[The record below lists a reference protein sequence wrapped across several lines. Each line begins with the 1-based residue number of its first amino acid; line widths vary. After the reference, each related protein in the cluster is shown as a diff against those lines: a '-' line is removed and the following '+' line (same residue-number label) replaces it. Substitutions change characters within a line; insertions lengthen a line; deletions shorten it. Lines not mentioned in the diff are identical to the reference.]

1 MLNIVKDFL
10 ITPALKFCHIS
21 KKLNPVNSLII
32 QKLVFDLQ
40 DGYTPAILWGDS
52 MFIKI
57 LLLGIT
63 VVLLSS
69 CLKKTVYIKPIAQPQ
84 TLAELQREALM
95 NTANLA
101 GNAELSSSAKASL
114 ESGSDPSVFYLNL
127 KYNINNIDVFEAAN
141 MPNSFEQIGHSFLS
155 TIAKLVLSINGP
167 RQIDL
172 TPIDFNIPDLNLDLS
187 VIKSIKIKKI
197 FLQYNKDLD
206 RNSDYA
212 ADFSF
217 IDTLELAR
225 EVTVPKVGTVD
236 TLLFSYRKVRN
247 LCLSKCIQFDIV
259 TDNILDLMKPN
270 TALKLKPTL
279 SISKLPAVN
288 DLKLD
293 GVIEM
298 QIGLKLPF

>member
-1 MLNIVKDFL
+1 
-10 ITPALKFCHIS
+10 
-21 KKLNPVNSLII
+21 
-32 QKLVFDLQ
+32 
-40 DGYTPAILWGDS
+40 

-57 LLLGIT
+57 LFLSGA
-63 VVLLSS
+63 VFLLSS
-69 CLKKTVYIKPIAQPQ
+69 CLKQTESITPIAKTE
-84 TLAELQREALM
+84 TLADLQRESLM

-101 GNAELSSSAKASL
+101 GNAELSSAAKASL

-141 MPNSFEQIGHSFLS
+141 VPNSFEQIGHSFLS

-167 RQIDL
+167 RHIDL
-172 TPIDFNIPDLNLDLS
+172 SPIDLNMPDLNLDLA

-197 FLQYNKDLD
+197 FLQYNKTVDA
-206 RNSDYA
+206 NSDFA

-225 EVTVPKVGTVD
+225 EVTVPNVGKVD
-236 TLLFSYRKVRN
+236 TLLFSYRKIRN

-259 TDNILDLMKPN
+259 SDNILGLLKAN
-270 TALKLKPTL
+270 TTLKLKPTL
-279 SISKLPAVN
+279 TIAGLPAVT

>member
-1 MLNIVKDFL
+1 
-10 ITPALKFCHIS
+10 
-21 KKLNPVNSLII
+21 
-32 QKLVFDLQ
+32 
-40 DGYTPAILWGDS
+40 
-52 MFIKI
+52 MFMKI
-57 LLLGIT
+57 LFLGST
-63 VVLLSS
+63 VVFLSS
-69 CLKKTVYIKPIAQPQ
+69 CLKQTESITPIAQPQ
-84 TLAELQREALM
+84 TLAQLQREALM

-101 GNAELSSSAKASL
+101 GNAELSNNAKASL
-114 ESGSDPSVFYLNL
+114 ESGSDPSIFYLNL

-141 MPNSFEQIGHSFLS
+141 IPNSFEQIGHSFLS

-172 TPIDFNIPDLNLDLS
+172 TPINLSMPDLNLDLS
-187 VIKSIKIKKI
+187 VIKSIKIKRI
-197 FLQYNKDLD
+197 FLQYNKEMDSS
-206 RNSDYA
+206 SDFA

-236 TLLFSYRKVRN
+236 TLLFSYRKIRN

-259 TDNILDLMKPN
+259 SDNILDLLRPN
-270 TALKLKPTL
+270 TTLKLKPALT
-279 SISKLPAVN
+279 ISKLPAVT